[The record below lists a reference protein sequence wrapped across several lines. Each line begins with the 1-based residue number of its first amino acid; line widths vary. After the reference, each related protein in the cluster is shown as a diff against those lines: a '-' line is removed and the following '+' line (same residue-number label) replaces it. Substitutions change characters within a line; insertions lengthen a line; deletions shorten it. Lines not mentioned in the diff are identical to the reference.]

1 MCLKCCSFLMH
12 LELKES
18 VAAYGALLNGV
29 AIVTARSFRA
39 KVNLSK
45 SLSLLLN
52 VPSMVMCQPR
62 KLFLHGSRDA
72 EGYILLQWLSQ
83 WIGYLFLII
92 VDVCI
97 GCSTHCIDLLIFAQF
112 CKYTCKILQ
121 GLYAAVSTNMRL

>member
-1 MCLKCCSFLMH
+1 MH

-39 KVNLSK
+39 KVNLSN
-45 SLSLLLN
+45 SLSLLVN
-52 VPSMVMCQPR
+52 VPSMVMCQHPR

-97 GCSTHCIDLLIFAQF
+97 GCTRSTHFFGLIDF
-112 CKYTCKILQ
+112 CAIL
-121 GLYAAVSTNMRL
+121 